1 MGQPDLTGAMQR
13 ILDQAEAQMTGHVPA
28 LEDSGAAWQ
37 TVADGLGVTAG
48 ALRNTSA
55 GVSDTWKDEIGTSCS
70 EQLDGSAGTVGGW
83 ETALT
88 AANLPAMVA
97 QLGAAVRTTVQG
109 IRDKANEYN
118 QVAARVVADE
128 AGFAAREIELA
139 GIVQAAAAMLAELDA
154 QFADAAGRVS
164 GAAAGTPWDGPGAG
178 AAAAAGAEIGGAE
191 PAGGGAGGADP
202 STMAAT
208 APEGVGGGGSAPAP
222 VSPGAM
228 SPVTPGLA
236 GSVPSLSPSPS
247 VTPPYLPPVTP
258 SFTPSLAGGAI
269 APIGGISP
277 AGISPAGIGS
287 AGLGGGGFGGG
298 IGGGIAPVVGAGVI
312 PQAGR
317 NLTGGAP
324 VAGGAPAAGAVG
336 RAAAGVAG
344 SGTGGGR
351 LIPPL
356 YGAGMHGLGGGGGGR
371 PGPGD
376 EADTHRHRPL
386 HDVPGVP
393 PALRGRTGP
402 MAATPDFL
410 TGATTPADP
419 AEPLRED
426 MWEAERPPDP
436 FHRR

>member
-13 ILDQAEAQMTGHVPA
+13 ILDQAVAQLNGHVPA

-48 ALRNTSA
+48 TLRNTSL

-118 QVAARVVADE
+118 QVAATVVADE
-128 AGFAAREIELA
+128 AGLAALEIELA
-139 GIVQAAAAMLAELDA
+139 GIVQAAAAMLAELDG
-154 QFADAAGRVS
+154 QFADAAARVS
-164 GAAAGTPWDGPGAG
+164 GASAGTAWDGPGAG

-191 PAGGGAGGADP
+191 PAGAGAGAGADP

-208 APEGVGGGGSAPAP
+208 APEGVGGGGSAPAL
-222 VSPGAM
+222 VSPGATIPPM
-228 SPVTPGLA
+228 SPVSPGLA
-236 GSVPSLSPSPS
+236 GSVPPLSPSPS
-247 VTPPYLPPVTP
+247 LTPPYTP
-258 SFTPSLAGGAI
+258 SLTPSLAGGAI
-269 APIGGISP
+269 TPIS
-277 AGISPAGIGS
+277 GISPAGIGS
-287 AGLGGGGFGGG
+287 AGLGGGGIGG

-336 RAAAGVAG
+336 RAPAGVAG
-344 SGTGGGR
+344 SGAARGR

-356 YGAGMHGLGGGGGGR
+356 YGAGMHGLGGGSGGR

-410 TGATTPADP
+410 TGTTTPADP